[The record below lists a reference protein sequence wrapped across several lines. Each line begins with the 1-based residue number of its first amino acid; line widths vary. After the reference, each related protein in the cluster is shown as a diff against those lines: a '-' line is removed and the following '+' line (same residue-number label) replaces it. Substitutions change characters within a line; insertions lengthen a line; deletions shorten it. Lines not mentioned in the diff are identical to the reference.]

1 MPLVVHLIDF
11 SGRNSWIEDQ
21 LPLLCDL
28 GLNQG
33 LISISKEGS
42 IHHTLRSRNLAR
54 IHAVSPSMR
63 GLFRVINLLKSWSRE
78 EKVYI
83 YAHGHVP
90 SVYASLI
97 KLTTGTAFV
106 ICHHHTTEFFMQLKK
121 RMRFKAIFHLVLSQL
136 YYRSAMKIQSLSPEV
151 TKSLLV
157 RGIRADKIIEIPFGV
172 PFDKFYKKENVL
184 SNTINQETKHVVSIG
199 RLVWNKRI
207 DLGLKTVESL
217 IKSGVKVDY
226 SIVGE
231 GPELAELKN
240 LAKQLGIERH
250 VFFLGQ
256 REDIN
261 DILNTADFFFHLS
274 LTESYSQVI
283 MEARLAELPIFTS
296 PCGVA
301 LEMETLKD
309 PLLHIFRASDPR
321 DIAREFLEFINS
333 MNSPGEIDPRGLYQ
347 NHEYGEVL
355 KEVAKMFLS
364 FSVVQSEKR

>member
-11 SGRNSWIEDQ
+11 SERNSWIEEQ
-21 LPLLCDL
+21 LPLLRDL

-42 IHHTLRSRNLAR
+42 IHQTLRSRNLTR
-54 IHAVSPSMR
+54 IHAVSPNIR
-63 GLFRVINLLKSWSRE
+63 GIFRVITLLKSWSRE

-83 YAHGHVP
+83 YAHGHLP
-90 SVYASLI
+90 SVYASLF
-97 KLTTGTAFV
+97 KLTTGTSFV

-121 RMRFKAIFHLVLSQL
+121 RMHFKAMFHLVLSQL
-136 YYRSAMKIQSLSPEV
+136 YYRSAIKIQSLSPEV
-151 TKSLLV
+151 THSLLV
-157 RGIRADKIIEIPFGV
+157 QGIRADKIIEIPFGI
-172 PFDKFYKKENVL
+172 PFDKYYKMEKVL
-184 SNTINQETKHVVSIG
+184 SKTINQETKHVVSIG

-207 DLGLKTVESL
+207 DLGLKSVESL

-301 LEMETLKD
+301 LEMEILKD
-309 PLLHIFRASDPR
+309 PLLHIFRTSDPK
-321 DIAREFLEFINS
+321 DIAIEFRAFINL
-333 MNSPGEIDPRGLYQ
+333 MNAPSVIDPRRLYQ
-347 NHEYGEVL
+347 NHEYEDVL

-364 FSVVQSEKR
+364 FSVA